1 MANSARTYTQ
11 LVAVDLIPLMDELK
25 KNPPAIPGFRV
36 TRMEYLISLILTHK
50 QDDHPEAWSVL
61 HMPYLLKVVPLAN
74 EYLKLLKEKGAIE
87 WKNYYAG
94 RNSRLYRL
102 TGESKTEF
110 RAISDKNLIRR
121 IEQARVNMSMRNSRR
136 YPHLNCY
143 INRVR
148 LNVVEAMRTVEVTY
162 RVRSQIDAVAAES
175 RRTFSVAE
183 IGKIQSGLIYIKCNS
198 TNGRLDSN
206 FTRLPSELVQHLHI
220 DGKPLSEIDLRNSQ
234 PFFAAAM
241 ICPTREI
248 NYVLEKYL
256 GRKLMTKVG
265 ALNIRYCDD
274 VLRYISLVISGTLY
288 EPYLMERVKEAG
300 IIGIDRKELKG
311 RVFRVFFG
319 KIGSW
324 RYDRVACL
332 FRSAFPNVVANFELI
347 KVGDHSRLA
356 VILQRLESYTMLDR
370 VAPAILNELPGMP
383 FITKHDSILPVRA
396 ESSDSVG
403 RVARIMK
410 GVIAE
415 VTGLIPSV
423 SIKDQDINSQ
433 IHA

>member
-1 MANSARTYTQ
+1 ME
-11 LVAVDLIPLMDELK
+11 ELK
-25 KNPPAIPGFRV
+25 QNPPAIPGFRV
-36 TRMEYLISLILTHK
+36 SRMEYLISLILTHK

-61 HMPYLLKVVPLAN
+61 HMPYLLKVVPEAD
-74 EYLKLLKEKGAIE
+74 EYLKLLRGKGAIE
-87 WKNYYAG
+87 WKNYCAG

-102 TGESKTEF
+102 KDEGKTEF
-110 RAISDKNLIRR
+110 RTISDKNLIRR
-121 IEQARVNMSMRNSRR
+121 IEQAQVNMSMRNSRK

-148 LNVVEAMRTVEVTY
+148 LNVVEAMRTVEITY
-162 RVRSQIDAVAAES
+162 EVRSRIDAAAAES

-183 IGKIQSGLIYIKCNS
+183 IGKIQSGHIYIKCND

-241 ICPTREI
+241 ICPSREI

-256 GRKLMTKVG
+256 GRKLMIKAG
-265 ALNIRYCDD
+265 ALNIRDCED
-274 VLRYISLVISGTLY
+274 VQLYVSLVTAGTLY
-288 EPYLMERVKEAG
+288 EPYMMERVKDAG
-300 IIGIDRKELKG
+300 IIGIDRKELKE

-319 KIGSW
+319 RIGSW
-324 RYDRVACL
+324 RYDRVAWV
-332 FRSAFPNVVANFELI
+332 FRTAFPNVVTYFELI

-356 VILQRLESYTMLDR
+356 VILQRLESYTMLER
-370 VAPAILNELPGMP
+370 VAPAILKELPGLP
-383 FITKHDSILPVRA
+383 FITKHDSILPVRI
-396 ESSDSVG
+396 EPSDSVG
-403 RVARIMK
+403 HVARIMK

-415 VTGLIPSV
+415 VTGLTPSV

-433 IHA
+433 VRA

>member
-1 MANSARTYTQ
+1 MANSAKTYIQ
-11 LVAVDLIPLMDELK
+11 LIAVNLVPLMEELRQ
-25 KNPPAIPGFRV
+25 NPPAIPGFRIS
-36 TRMEYLISLILTHK
+36 RMEYLISLILTHK
-50 QDDHPEAWSVL
+50 QDDHPDAWSVL
-61 HMPYLLKVVPLAN
+61 HMPYLLKVVPKAN
-74 EYLKLLKEKGAIE
+74 EYLKLLREKGAIE

-102 TGESKTEF
+102 NGEGKTEF

-121 IEQARVNMSMRNSRR
+121 IEQAQVNMSMRNSRK

-143 INRVR
+143 IQRVR
-148 LNVVEAMRTVEVTY
+148 LNIVEAMRTVEIVY
-162 RVRSQIDAVAAES
+162 QVGSRIDVATAES

-183 IGKIQSGLIYIKCNS
+183 IGKIQSGQIYIKCNS

-256 GRKLMTKVG
+256 GRKLMTKTR
-265 ALNIRYCDD
+265 ALSIRDRED
-274 VLRYISLVISGTLY
+274 VQQYISLVTSGTLY
-288 EPYLMERVKEAG
+288 EPFLIDRVKEAG
-300 IIGIDRKELKG
+300 IIGVDRKELKG

-324 RYDRVACL
+324 RYDRVAWI
-332 FRSAFPNVVANFELI
+332 FRKAFPNVVTYFELI

-356 VILQRLESYTMLDR
+356 VILQRLESYTMLNR
-370 VAPAILNELPGMP
+370 VAPTIIKELPDLP
-383 FITKHDSILPVRA
+383 FITKHDSILPVHI
-396 ESSDSVG
+396 ESSDSIG
-403 RVARIMK
+403 QVARIMK
-410 GVIAE
+410 GVITE
-415 VTGLIPSV
+415 VTGLTPSV
-423 SIKDQDINSQ
+423 SIKDQIINSQ
-433 IHA
+433 SRA